1 MPTTRRKR
9 CEVPGCGTEC
19 LAPWVAAPIVVGA
32 CSLALFVP
40 FLDSVGGSL
49 SSTVTW
55 GTKLTFWT
63 IIIVVTW
70 AISIAVGVF
79 RRHEDV
85 MFCLIDAL
93 GLPGALVAIMLAV
106 KL

>member
-1 MPTTRRKR
+1 MLSSRRPR
-9 CEVPGCGTEC
+9 CGVAGCATEC

-32 CSLALFVP
+32 CSLALIVP
-40 FLDSVGGSL
+40 FLDSIGVSL
-49 SSTVTW
+49 SSAVTL
-55 GTKLTFWT
+55 GTKITFWT
-63 IIIVVTW
+63 IIIGVTW
-70 AISIAVGVF
+70 AVSVAVGVF

-93 GLPGALVAIMLAV
+93 GVPGAVVAIMLAV